1 MKNDRNR
8 PLALPHLRRILLYVL
23 PLPVALLFFSLGF
36 VLGMT
41 SSARFENI
49 YFPFVTPSLPSA
61 KPSPPA
67 SFPPSGGA
75 SAMHNMS
82 DEELFRWAS
91 MAPRVDGTPYHRVPK
106 VAFMFLV
113 RGHMPLRP
121 LWEKFFEGHH
131 GLYSIY
137 VHANPSYTGSPPRD
151 SVFYGRMIPS
161 QRTTWGGVSLV
172 EAERRLMANALLDL
186 GNERFALLSESCI
199 PLYSFPTVYS
209 VLITGS
215 GGAAG
220 TSTSFVESIATSARY
235 RPLFALR
242 NNVTAA
248 QWRKGSQWFE
258 ADRALAAAAVGDGT
272 YFPTFRENC
281 AGERFCVVDEH
292 YMATLASVL
301 GWGRRNANR
310 TLTFA
315 DWDPRRRTGSHP
327 RTHRAEEV
335 TEELIGRIRGGAG
348 RRNCTYDDGAS
359 GVCFLFARKFAP
371 DTLGPLLRLA
381 PKAMGFG

>member
-1 MKNDRNR
+1 MKNDRNK

-41 SSARFENI
+41 TSSARFENL
-49 YFPFVTPSLPSA
+49 YFPFVTPSAPSA
-61 KPSPPA
+61 RPSPPTSLLA
-67 SFPPSGGA
+67 PRG
-75 SAMHNMS
+75 AMHNMT

-91 MAPRVDGTPYHRVPK
+91 MAPKLDGTPYHRVPK

-113 RGHMPLRP
+113 RGDLPLRP
-121 LWEKFFEGHH
+121 LWEMFFEGHH

-137 VHANPSYTGSPPRD
+137 VHANPSYTGSPPMD

-199 PLYSFPTVYS
+199 PLYGFPTVYS
-209 VLITGS
+209 VLT
-215 GGAAG
+215 AAG
-220 TSTSFVESIATSARY
+220 TSFVESVATSARY

-258 ADRALAAAAVGDGT
+258 AGRALAAAAVADGT
-272 YFPTFRENC
+272 YFPTFWENC

-292 YMATLASVL
+292 YMATLVSVL
-301 GWGRRNANR
+301 GWAARRRNANR

-327 RTHRAEEV
+327 RTHGAGEV

-348 RRNCTYDDGAS
+348 RGNCTYDDGAN

-371 DTLGPLLRLA
+371 DALGPLLRLA